1 MRINADLTLP
11 ERIDALWEAWVAAY
25 PDGAGALDP
34 HRAEPAACVH
44 TSIRTHADAP
54 GRTPDEK
61 KGLKKGLKPKILS
74 AGPRS
79 NRRKPLLYNEKSR
92 VGRPG
97 LEPGTYGLKVRSST
111 IELATPGHED
121 KSEQNLPECGSPT
134 LEEYLLA
141 FSKWSEVEL
150 HL

>member
-1 MRINADLTLP
+1 M
-11 ERIDALWEAWVAAY
+11 
-25 PDGAGALDP
+25 GS
-34 HRAEPAACVH
+34 AESRS
-44 TSIRTHADAP
+44 T
-54 GRTPDEK
+54 
-61 KGLKKGLKPKILS
+61 
-74 AGPRS
+74 GPRS

-111 IELATPGHED
+111 IELATPGHEE

-150 HL
+150 HLYIAQIPGVNMTVNPEGIPAGF